1 MSTGSERPLY
11 FPNFLTENSIKVDTI
26 SAEYMKDRAVTKG
39 FAWLCEVGGGR
50 YSTAL
55 L

>member
-1 MSTGSERPLY
+1 MKCSYVRGVHY
-11 FPNFLTENSIKVDTI
+11 IFPNFLTENGHTI
-26 SAEYMKDRAVTKG
+26 MNTEIMKDRAVTKW